1 MINYKKRDNTNV
13 WLGSKSK
20 QQGGLGVRTANV
32 LLSRKPKTQLITMT
46 VTAQQQAVIDKKR
59 AIGWQSKQN
68 GMKRSL
74 ENLGHSLE
82 SDSLRAKNP
91 YSRLFWNTTV
101 QGYLFLFDNVLSN
114 ELKIA
119 ANANN
124 RG

>member
-1 MINYKKRDNTNV
+1 MIDYRKQDNTNV
-13 WLGSKSK
+13 WLGSKPK
-20 QQGGLGVRTANV
+20 QQGSLGVRTANV

-59 AIGWQSKQN
+59 AIASQSKQN
-68 GMKRSL
+68 SIKL
-74 ENLGHSLE
+74 FFENLGHSLDP
-82 SDSLRAKNP
+82 DSLRAKNP
-91 YSRLFWNTTV
+91 YTRLFWNTTV
-101 QGYLFLFDNVLSN
+101 QGYLVQFDTVLSN